1 MKTHSDI
8 FNKKDHTFVIA
19 EAGTNWKVG
28 TDEQDLDMAEKLIE
42 SAAKSG
48 ADAVK
53 FQTFRSETVYAF
65 NAGEVE
71 YEENEKKIISIN
83 KLFEKLSMKYEM
95 IEKLSKVS
103 KKNNIMFM
111 STPFSVEDAKQLDPY
126 VDIHKVASF
135 EINHIPLLEFL
146 ASTKK
151 PVLISTGASSY
162 DEIDFVVNFLEKN
175 QSGQI
180 GLLQCTSKYPCP
192 IEALNLSTILA
203 MKERYKLPIGLSDH
217 SIDPI
222 IGPLTAV
229 GFGATVIEK
238 HFTLDKS
245 LPGPDHFFAV
255 NPPELNTMVRM
266 IRDADKSKGS
276 GIKDILAE
284 EKELRRFATR
294 SIQAIKDIQQDE
306 ILKMGVNFNILRPGS
321 QKRGAEPRFL
331 GEIEGKKALTKIG
344 RGEGILLSD
353 CKI

>member
-162 DEIDFVVNFLEKN
+162 DEIDFAVNFLEKN

-192 IEALNLSTILA
+192 IEALNLSTILT

-229 GFGATVIEK
+229 GFGATAIEK

-266 IRDADKSKGS
+266 IRDAEKSKGS

-294 SIQAIKDIQQDE
+294 SIQAIKDIQKDE
-306 ILKMGVNFNILRPGS
+306 ILKMGINFNILRPGN

-331 GEIEGKKALTKIG
+331 GEIEGKKALTKIC